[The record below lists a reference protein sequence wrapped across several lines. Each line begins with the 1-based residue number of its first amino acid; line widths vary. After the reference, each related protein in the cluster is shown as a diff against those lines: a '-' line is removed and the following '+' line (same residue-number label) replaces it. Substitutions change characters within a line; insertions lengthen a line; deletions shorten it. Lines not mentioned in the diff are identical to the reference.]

1 MNHRTLTTLASVV
14 VSHSHPEQGW
24 EWTPAEKASKQA
36 DTLASYPGIQPV
48 QYVHLDHTS
57 EELLPT
63 RRYNCW
69 GFTFNPRQCWINSGN
84 DVQNILN
91 ANGTQVFSPISELVM
106 LFAIVTRATRI
117 THTGRVWSVD
127 ASGQATLIQSKWG
140 NVGEYLHPPLLSLQ
154 VMGRM

>member
-106 LFAIVTRATRI
+106 LFAIVTRATR
-117 THTGRVWSVD
+117 S
-127 ASGQATLIQSKWG
+127 LIPAEFG
-140 NVGEYLHPPLLSLQ
+140 LLML
-154 VMGRM
+154 VVRLP